1 MKIKTDFWEK
11 KTKKFYVEF
20 IGKIVQSTLII
31 TIINLIYTI
40 SKKQWIITF
49 INTAA
54 VLILAVIQ
62 ISKMLYDKEHI
73 MDKLKEYEE

>member
-11 KTKKFYVEF
+11 KTKEFYVEF